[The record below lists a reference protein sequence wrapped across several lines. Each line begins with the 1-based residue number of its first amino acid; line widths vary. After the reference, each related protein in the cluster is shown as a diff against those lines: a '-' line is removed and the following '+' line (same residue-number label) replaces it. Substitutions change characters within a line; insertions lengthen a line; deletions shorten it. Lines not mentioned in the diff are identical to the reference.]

1 MWCRRKTPRGRP
13 YYRQDETVE
22 WDNVEPDSDYAAIR
36 AHEISITPLQ
46 VDRTDYASLYHLFLW
61 LPQVLGSWR
70 SEKPFK
76 RLSTLTHLQFSETVL
91 VRQPGTLVL
100 SSD

>member
-22 WDNVEPDSDYAAIR
+22 WDNAEPDSDYAAIR

-46 VDRTDYASLYHLFLW
+46 VDPTDYASLYHLFLW

-70 SEKPFK
+70 SEKTFK
-76 RLSTLTHLQFSETVL
+76 RLPNPTHLQFYATLLFS
-91 VRQPGTLVL
+91 QPGTLAQ
-100 SSD
+100 SGH